1 MSEPYVPYRS
11 ASERM
16 REEVD
21 ALLEEEGEE
30 EPSSQVS
37 ELADDIAGL
46 FDVDADETAVSA
58 DVTLRGRIANVIGSA
73 NARGISVT
81 KAGAICY
88 LENIE
93 FLSQN
98 GITDITDIEAKGD
111 KVNICKYHVEQFIQS
126 IRVRDASHV
135 ASQESIAS
143 LFTESQESV
152 ADDDADFESHL
163 SVFKLEKMLGVTTA
177 ELADATHKKREGAFK
192 LVAKE
197 FANESDNGTKE
208 ERMSTIRDFKTAV
221 SALPVVS
228 SDVRKLL
235 IKYLTAVD
243 EEAVLDAKIARLNE
257 DFTRLESLIKDKL
270 FEASRKRVEVKGV
283 SEAVKKQR
291 TSFSK

>member
-1 MSEPYVPYRS
+1 MD
-11 ASERM
+11 RM
-16 REEVD
+16 RAEVD
-21 ALLEEEGEE
+21 ALDAEEDTGD
-30 EPSSQVS
+30 VD

-46 FDVDADETAVSA
+46 FDGDEDETAVSA
-58 DVTLRGRIANVIGSA
+58 DVTLRGRIATIVGSA
-73 NARGISVT
+73 KARGISVT

-93 FLSQN
+93 FLSQK

-111 KVNICKYHVEQFIQS
+111 NAKICKYHVEQFIQS
-126 IRVRDASHV
+126 IRARDAPPN
-135 ASQESIAS
+135 
-143 LFTESQESV
+143 ESQESLASLFSETQDSV
-152 ADDDADFESHL
+152 EGNDDTDFESHL
-163 SVFKLEKMLGVTTA
+163 SVFKLEKMLGVTTT

-197 FANESDNGTKE
+197 FANQNDNGTKE
-208 ERMSTIRDFKTAV
+208 ERMTTLRDFKTAV

-243 EEAVLDAKIARLNE
+243 EDAVLDAKIARLNE
-257 DFTRLESLIKDKL
+257 DFARIENLIKDKL
-270 FEASRKRVEVKGV
+270 YEASRKRVTTKGA

-291 TSFSK
+291 TSASK

>member
-1 MSEPYVPYRS
+1 
-11 ASERM
+11 
-16 REEVD
+16 
-21 ALLEEEGEE
+21 
-30 EPSSQVS
+30 
-37 ELADDIAGL
+37 
-46 FDVDADETAVSA
+46 
-58 DVTLRGRIANVIGSA
+58 
-73 NARGISVT
+73 
-81 KAGAICY
+81 
-88 LENIE
+88 
-93 FLSQN
+93 
-98 GITDITDIEAKGD
+98 
-111 KVNICKYHVEQFIQS
+111 
-126 IRVRDASHV
+126 
-135 ASQESIAS
+135 
-143 LFTESQESV
+143 
-152 ADDDADFESHL
+152 
-163 SVFKLEKMLGVTTA
+163 MLGVTTA
-177 ELADATHKKREGAFK
+177 ELADATHKKRAGAFK

-270 FEASRKRVEVKGV
+270 FEASRKRVEVKGA